1 VVVSGIL
8 SKARNLCKLNVRL
21 GLSKFNWK
29 QEELLANIKCLV
41 GPFERL
47 RNVRQPRLRGVFDGF
62 TQTNFMV
69 NVPVNSRS
77 GALVDSNQP
86 APLCSVPRL
95 PTHTSLIFAEDPKF
109 DAYKQGWEKLVS
121 KISDDSLPA
130 KPPIRGMFTEFKQ
143 FYTKLSAIVPA
154 VMHRHGKHAFLHRAR
169 VARENENVEAFRH
182 LRNELIHYW
191 YLYVEQE
198 EQRKRDMESHMS
210 RMLDSDVYPSNEMES
225 VSPREFSSTDS
236 DRMTVDDDSNKS
248 DRRSDR
254 RERSSRDTKPEH
266 LGHSDFTDAVPSGT
280 ASPQQLQHNQSMA
293 LNPPSES
300 VDIARARNYQPY
312 VQSQARA
319 RARAR
324 ARDQAQAQQET
335 ASQARQSVFHHSISH
350 PQAIMMPNMP
360 GQQQMEPSAT
370 ASDELTSKSS
380 SEVFVEPL
388 KGSVPSSSY
397 ATSSATQNPDLSFAP
412 FDPPEGWNDT
422 WSKAWQDAQPVPY
435 AQMGFQQPQSQSQ
448 SQEQE
453 QQQKQQQ
460 QQILQ
465 IQLMHQQRCQQAQQA
480 IQAQQYPTQ
489 VLQQYQYEQDPQRVT
504 ATAHIIPAEPH
515 RTFKEVTQDCVQ
527 PQSDRS
533 ATVSPMTAHSA
544 LPSCGPGFY
553 IQNNDDLVNG
563 PSGNGPYAHMK
574 AANYDD
580 NHSYQMSDLNNP
592 PSSKRRRIDSGI
604 SVGDET
610 QTGQVSPIKR
620 DVIMTYSVD
629 HGGVT
634 SHNYSAQASVPY
646 VGKGKGRA
654 IEVEERREVVWLD

>member
-1 VVVSGIL
+1 
-8 SKARNLCKLNVRL
+8 
-21 GLSKFNWK
+21 
-29 QEELLANIKCLV
+29 
-41 GPFERL
+41 
-47 RNVRQPRLRGVFDGF
+47 
-62 TQTNFMV
+62 MV

-77 GALVDSNQP
+77 GAPVDSNQP

-198 EQRKRDMESHMS
+198 EQRKRDMEAHMS

-236 DRMTVDDDSNKS
+236 NRMTVDKNSNKS
-248 DRRSDR
+248 DRRSDQ
-254 RERSSRDTKPEH
+254 RERSIRDTKPEH
-266 LGHSDFTDAVPSGT
+266 LGHSQFTDAAPSGT

-300 VDIARARNYQPY
+300 VDIARARDYQPY

-324 ARDQAQAQQET
+324 DQAQVQAQAAAQEET
-335 ASQARQSVFHHSISH
+335 ASQARQSVFRHSISH

-360 GQQQMEPSAT
+360 DQQQMEPTAT
-370 ASDELTSKSS
+370 ASNELTPKSS

-388 KGSVPSSSY
+388 KKSSPSLFY

-412 FDPPEGWNDT
+412 FNPPEGWNDT
-422 WSKAWQDAQPVPY
+422 WSKTWQDTQSAPY
-435 AQMGFQQPQSQSQ
+435 AQMEFQQQQPQSQSQ
-448 SQEQE
+448 SLEQEQE
-453 QQQKQQQ
+453 QQQKQRQ
-460 QQILQ
+460 QQILLL
-465 IQLMHQQRCQQAQQA
+465 QLMRQQRSQQAQQA
-480 IQAQQYPTQ
+480 QQYPAQ
-489 VLQQYQYEQDPQRVT
+489 VLQRYQYEQSPQRAT
-504 ATAHIIPAEPH
+504 TTAHIIPEEPH
-515 RTFKEVTQDCVQ
+515 RTFKEVTQDCMQ

-544 LPSCGPGFY
+544 IPSCGSGFFN
-553 IQNNDDLVNG
+553 QNNDDLVNG
-563 PSGNGPYAHMK
+563 PSGDGPYAHMK
-574 AANYDD
+574 AVNYDD

-610 QTGQVSPIKR
+610 QNGHVSPMKR
-620 DVIMTYSVD
+620 DVIMTYSVN

-634 SHNYSAQASVPY
+634 SYNYSAQSSVPY

-654 IEVEERREVVWLD
+654 IEVEEPREVVWLD